1 MLIDL
6 FILIVLYLYS
16 REEILNYMQ
25 KDLASMVFNMLS
37 NRINEQVTCK
47 VWHFGTEVSYTGILE
62 NVTPFDSVV
71 IDKNVIPF
79 VGTGQAIETIS
90 LTNGN
95 KVVYT
100 NPQAKGYNVKDV
112 MGVILA
118 QESMLGYSVTRD
130 GLEKSVEE
138 KSPKRR

>member
-1 MLIDL
+1 
-6 FILIVLYLYS
+6 
-16 REEILNYMQ
+16 MQ